1 MPDLFVG
8 RHRALHKVTDR
19 AVELALAPVFFFC
32 IALDRLSRPTAISFT
47 SVFSV
52 SIISFVLKVFTITTE
67 LRQKHL
73 SLKTGSS
80 E

>member
-1 MPDLFVG
+1 MPDLFVH

-19 AVELALAPVFFFC
+19 AMELALAPVFFCC
-32 IALDRLSRPTAISFT
+32 IALDRMSRPTAIPTT
-47 SVFSV
+47 SVFSASV
-52 SIISFVLKVFTITTE
+52 ITFVLKVLTIATE

-73 SLKTGSS
+73 PLKTGSA